1 MKRINRIL
9 MGKDL
14 RYKSQNIL
22 TEMAF
27 IKHSKR
33 WHNPKKLKISRVCSE
48 IKRIQFYRNFEI

>member
-1 MKRINRIL
+1 